1 MDIRTRPTRPTTH
14 SPMQALFAA
23 VPERVARASS
33 GTRFAPTTEF
43 SPHGARIA
51 YLAQLLNWLTPFS
64 ELTPEG
70 QRTLGILA
78 ARDKP
83 LDRDEDEHLE
93 SEEV

>member
-1 MDIRTRPTRPTTH
+1 MR
-14 SPMQALFAA
+14 SPLQSLFAA
-23 VPERVARASS
+23 VPERVARAAS
-33 GTRFAPTTEF
+33 GSRFAASSDF

-78 ARDKP
+78 VRDKP

-93 SEEV
+93 SEEA